1 MSVSS
6 LQGRRGGRLLEV
18 VIGVALALAGLFG
31 VLLPVLGV
39 TGPID
44 PMDTRDVRIDGV
56 TRVPAAAT
64 SGPVTLHGTHRA
76 EMALS
81 HPDVQQ
87 RILLALPDIFYG
99 ALLIVVLAFLLRMAR
114 TLREA
119 DVFVPEN
126 ARRLQIIAA
135 AIVAMGVFGPAVEAV
150 TTHLL
155 ISGTAVSPAVPFAY
169 TVSAAPLFLGLL
181 VAALAEVF
189 RQGTKLREDT
199 EGLV

>member
-1 MSVSS
+1 MQV
-6 LQGRRGGRLLEV
+6 GRGGRLLETV
-18 VIGVALALAGLFG
+18 LGLALALAGLFG
-31 VLLPVLGV
+31 VLLPLLGV
-39 TGPID
+39 TGPFD
-44 PMDTRDVRIDGV
+44 STRARDVTIEAV
-56 TRVPAAAT
+56 TRVPAAVS

-76 EMALS
+76 EIALA

-87 RILLALPDIFYG
+87 RILLALPDLFYG
-99 ALLIVVLAFLLRMAR
+99 ALLVLVLVLLLRMAR
-114 TLREA
+114 TLRRD

-126 ARRLQIIAA
+126 ARRLQVIAA
-135 AIVAMGVFGPAVEAV
+135 AIVAMGVLGPAVDAV

-169 TVSAAPLFLGLL
+169 TVSSAPLLLGLL

-189 RQGTKLREDT
+189 RQGTRLREDT